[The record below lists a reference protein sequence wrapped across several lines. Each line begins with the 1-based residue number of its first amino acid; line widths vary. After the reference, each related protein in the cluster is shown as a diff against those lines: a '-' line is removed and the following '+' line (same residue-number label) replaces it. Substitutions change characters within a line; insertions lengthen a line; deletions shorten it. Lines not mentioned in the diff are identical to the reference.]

1 VEPTVHHTEILLLCL
16 RLMGRRLKKNIC
28 NLDGH
33 AVLSEV
39 KDLSAQQK
47 AYIGD
52 ALEYA
57 CSFWTKHLLEVPGS
71 SSCVEEVQ
79 KVIDNFF
86 TTHFLDWIEVLT
98 LTRNLSVGVYAIN
111 DVEQWCTLVSVVQT
125 VY

>member
-1 VEPTVHHTEILLLCL
+1 
-16 RLMGRRLKKNIC
+16 MGRRLKKNIC